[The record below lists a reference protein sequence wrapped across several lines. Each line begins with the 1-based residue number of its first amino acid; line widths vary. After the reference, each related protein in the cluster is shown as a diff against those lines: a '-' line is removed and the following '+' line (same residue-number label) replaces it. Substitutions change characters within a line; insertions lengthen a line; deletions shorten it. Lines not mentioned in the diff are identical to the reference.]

1 MTKPFDTFVK
11 KLDAVA
17 QEWPSFHIATAAPE
31 AAHVRYKAVAD
42 AAVDEVAAS
51 GGVPER
57 LTNGSARHG
66 CKVLTRYCQI
76 AAELAARESYDL
88 EKLRA
93 LLEDDRTFESLVP
106 IATIQNRLAS
116 RAESDIGLNLHSYPT
131 DEQTLGHYTI
141 DDGYVA
147 VPDLDHI
154 IVRNRLDMLDEGK
167 DLYDGQC
174 AAHANH
180 ALKPIF
186 HAFITICARDENLFA
201 RSLDS

>member
-11 KLDAVA
+11 SLDTVA
-17 QEWPSFHIATAAPE
+17 NERPSFHWATATPE
-31 AAHVRYKAVAD
+31 QAHVRYKAAAD
-42 AAVDEVAAS
+42 AAIDELTTNNKI
-51 GGVPER
+51 PER

-76 AAELAARESYDL
+76 AAELAAKEAYDV
-88 EKLRA
+88 EKLR
-93 LLEDDRTFESLVP
+93 LILEDDRTFEGIIP
-106 IATIQNRLAS
+106 IATVQNKLAS
-116 RAESDIGLNLHSYPT
+116 RAEADLGLNLYNYPVG
-131 DEQTLGHYTI
+131 EYALGQYSI

-147 VPDLDHI
+147 IPALNQTI
-154 IVRNRLDMLDEGK
+154 ARNHLNMVEEGK
-167 DLYDGQC
+167 EIYDGQC

-186 HAFITICARDENLFA
+186 HAFITIRVRDENLFA